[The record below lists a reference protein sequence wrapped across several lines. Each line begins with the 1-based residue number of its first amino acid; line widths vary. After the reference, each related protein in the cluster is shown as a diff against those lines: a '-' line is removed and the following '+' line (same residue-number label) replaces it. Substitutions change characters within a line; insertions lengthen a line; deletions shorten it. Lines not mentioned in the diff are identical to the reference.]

1 MAVLPGYTQAD
12 VESRVCNYIL
22 TGGVPMTT
30 CGPTGSTVVTVNM
43 AFPIAVPSGT
53 PMGAKRVEVVYTH
66 HYLFIGPMI
75 SWFGGSLAQ
84 VPIKG
89 VAIMRDEV
97 QAAGP

>member
-1 MAVLPGYTQAD
+1 
-12 VESRVCNYIL
+12 
-22 TGGVPMTT
+22 
-30 CGPTGSTVVTVNM
+30 
-43 AFPIAVPSGT
+43 
-53 PMGAKRVEVVYTH
+53 
-66 HYLFIGPMI
+66 MI